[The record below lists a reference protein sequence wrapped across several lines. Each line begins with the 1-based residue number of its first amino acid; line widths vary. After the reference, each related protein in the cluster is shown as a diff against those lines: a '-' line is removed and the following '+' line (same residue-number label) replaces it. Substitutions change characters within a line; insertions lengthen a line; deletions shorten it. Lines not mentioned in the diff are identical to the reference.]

1 MKHSVPVA
9 FLILLLVTGCGKVG
23 DPRPPKIRTPKAV
36 LDLNAQQSPS
46 DVVLTWTNPAS
57 YIDGSNATDLTNVQI
72 LQDGEKIATIAASG
86 PGKQQSY
93 SVPISGA
100 FGTTPVFAIKLETKR
115 GKQSAASNETRIPL
129 VEVPG
134 VISNLTGHMD
144 QHRIN
149 LDWQPPMSK
158 PSLAEIYLVRRTD
171 GAFPPVPVT
180 ETHWEDM
187 SVEAG
192 KTYSYVVT
200 AARSGTTPV
209 SGPSSAP
216 VAVLAKDEF
225 PPKAPTGLE
234 PPVISDSVAILR
246 WDPNTEE
253 DRAGYKVY
261 RSDNPDSDGV
271 QLENPPTIAS
281 YRDSGYRPNSYYRI
295 SAVDEAGNESKKSE
309 PVHAP

>member
-1 MKHSVPVA
+1 VNHSVPAA
-9 FLILLLVTGCGKVG
+9 FLILLLASGCGKVG
-23 DPRPPKIRTPKAV
+23 DPRPPKNRVPAAI
-36 LDLNAQQSPS
+36 LDLNAQQSQT
-46 DVVLTWTNPAS
+46 DVLLTWTNPS
-57 YIDGSNATDLTNVQI
+57 RYVDGSNATDLTDVHI
-72 LQDGEKIATIAASG
+72 LQDGKKIATIAASG

-100 FGTTPVFAIKLETKR
+100 FGTTPVFTVELATKR
-115 GKQSAASNETRIPL
+115 GKTSAASNETRIPL

-134 VISNLTGHMD
+134 VISNLKGSMD

-149 LDWQPPMSK
+149 LDWQPPASN

-187 SVEAG
+187 NVEAG
-192 KTYSYVVT
+192 KTYSYVVI
-200 AARSGTTPV
+200 AARSGATPV
-209 SGPSSAP
+209 SGPPSVP
-216 VAVLAKDEF
+216 VSVLAKDEL

-246 WDPNTEE
+246 WDQNTEE
-253 DRAGYKVY
+253 DRAGYRVY

-271 QLENPPTIAS
+271 QLENPPTIAQF
-281 YRDSGYRPNSYYRI
+281 RDSGYRPNSYYRI
-295 SAVDEAGNESKKSE
+295 SAVDEAGNESKKSA
-309 PVHAP
+309 PVHAE